1 MRLMKYS
8 SPSCHSSRSR
18 SVHYI
23 VGAGAGWQGEGWGRR
38 GRGREAGGFGA
49 ERVRLE
55 GPKGSEES
63 EQRPSRGAS
72 SSSTAAAAAAAA
84 IAVVTD
90 ADYISPATDPPP
102 PRSRLGT
109 TGLTYILRL
118 ATLGPRKLTG

>member
-23 VGAGAGWQGEGWGRR
+23 AGAGAGEGGGGRGSVGERR
-38 GRGREAGGFGA
+38 GAEAGGFGA
-49 ERVRLE
+49 EGVRLE

-72 SSSTAAAAAAAA
+72 SSSTAAAA
-84 IAVVTD
+84 IAVVTDD
-90 ADYISPATDPPP
+90 ADYISPATAPLPPVSI
-102 PRSRLGT
+102 RDDRVNLHFTVGHASGARFE
-109 TGLTYILRL
+109 
-118 ATLGPRKLTG
+118 

>member
-1 MRLMKYS
+1 M
-8 SPSCHSSRSR
+8 
-18 SVHYI
+18 
-23 VGAGAGWQGEGWGRR
+23 
-38 GRGREAGGFGA
+38 
-49 ERVRLE
+49 RLE

-72 SSSTAAAAAAAA
+72 SSSTAAAAAAA

-118 ATLGPRKLTG
+118 ATLGPRELTG

>member
-1 MRLMKYS
+1 M
-8 SPSCHSSRSR
+8 
-18 SVHYI
+18 
-23 VGAGAGWQGEGWGRR
+23 
-38 GRGREAGGFGA
+38 
-49 ERVRLE
+49 RLE

-84 IAVVTD
+84 AIAVVTD
-90 ADYISPATDPPP
+90 ADYISPATDLPP

>member
-23 VGAGAGWQGEGWGRR
+23 VGAGAGWRGEGGRGSRSGRR
-38 GRGREAGGFGA
+38 ESAGEAAGFG
-49 ERVRLE
+49 EGEVVE

-72 SSSTAAAAAAAA
+72 SSSTAAAVAVAAA

-90 ADYISPATDPPP
+90 AGDYISPATDPPP

-109 TGLTYILRL
+109 TGF
-118 ATLGPRKLTG
+118 

>member
-1 MRLMKYS
+1 M
-8 SPSCHSSRSR
+8 
-18 SVHYI
+18 
-23 VGAGAGWQGEGWGRR
+23 
-38 GRGREAGGFGA
+38 
-49 ERVRLE
+49 RLE

-72 SSSTAAAAAAAA
+72 SSSTAAAAAA